1 MTPAELELRRNAR
14 KVLTHH
20 RGADPAAS
28 MTEMARSSYGSL
40 PTDFYGDGGA
50 VASLEQR
57 VAKLLAKPRALFFF
71 KGVLAQL
78 CVLRAYA
85 DERASKLVALHP
97 LSHIDYDEAN
107 AIEHLHGLIPQRLG
121 RAAPFT
127 AKDLEQTTERLACAV
142 VELPLR
148 RAGYLLPAWE
158 ELVAISG
165 WCRGHGVP
173 LHLDGARLWEAAA
186 GYGRS
191 LPELTALA
199 DSVYV
204 SFYKGLGGIAGCVV
218 AGEEAFIE
226 KLKVWKTRHGGN
238 VFSSYPFAVAAHM
251 GLDRYLGKFPS
262 YVDRARKLAGR
273 VAGIPGLQIYPA
285 RPDVNAF
292 HILIPGQPG
301 RLAAA
306 HRAFSAETSTWLF
319 NGFTE
324 APLPQHSIAEIVVGD
339 TNESYTDDEAVEWI
353 SAFMR
358 RCAQEG

>member
-1 MTPAELELRRNAR
+1 VIQADLELRRNAR
-14 KVLTHH
+14 KILTHH
-20 RGADPAAS
+20 RPVDPAAS
-28 MTEMARSSYGSL
+28 MAGMAQSSYAGL

-50 VASLEQR
+50 VASLEER

-85 DERASKLVALHP
+85 DQQASKLVALHP

-107 AIEHLHGLIPQRLG
+107 AIEHLHGLTPLRLG
-121 RAAPFT
+121 RSAPFT
-127 AKDLEQTTERLACAV
+127 AKDLGGTTERLACAV

-158 ELVAISG
+158 ELIAISG

-218 AGEEAFIE
+218 AGEESYIE

-238 VFSSYPFAVAAHM
+238 VFSSYPFAVAAHI
-251 GLDRYLGKFPS
+251 GLDRYLPKFS
-262 YVDRARKLAGR
+262 RYVDRARKLAIR
-273 VAGIPGLQIYPA
+273 VAAIPGLQIYPA
-285 RPDVNAF
+285 PPDVNAF
-292 HILIPGQPG
+292 HILIPGRPD
-301 RLAAA
+301 RMTAA
-306 HRAFSAETSTWLF
+306 HRAFSTETSTWLF
-319 NGFTE
+319 NGFAE
-324 APLPQHSIAEIVVGD
+324 APLPMHSIAEVVIGD
-339 TNESYTDDEAVEWI
+339 TNESYTDDEAVEWV
-353 SAFMR
+353 SAFAR
-358 RCAQEG
+358 RCIQEK